1 MDPFPTGW
9 TVALTRGR
17 HLRGIAV
24 AALAMGAC
32 ALGPAA
38 SAEASTSPLDQVTA
52 TALGAAGQV
61 TSQVDGTVNE
71 VNATLAQAG
80 TAVDGVRRVT
90 DDALQSTGAGTR
102 QSVATATEGPGRE
115 VAGATATTTRGAAGT
130 VAPVGQTLS
139 ADSGSAA
146 AASIRETSAP
156 GRGAHQL
163 RMTSR
168 RPEGVATGARAG
180 LGTNVARGPAAPA
193 SVAPAGSAGAERQ
206 DPATASACSRGFPGL
221 GLGTGDGGV
230 ATGATALLLLSAFA
244 LALMTGGTVPPA
256 LRSRLSVATGIRR
269 SPPLILVLERP
280 G

>member
-1 MDPFPTGW
+1 M
-9 TVALTRGR
+9 ALTRGR

-80 TAVDGVRRVT
+80 TAVDGVRR
-90 DDALQSTGAGTR
+90 GTR
-102 QSVATATEGPGRE
+102 QSVETATEGPGRE

-130 VAPVGQTLS
+130 VAAVGQTVS

-146 AASIRETSAP
+146 AASIRERSGPAQ
-156 GRGAHQL
+156 GAHQL

-206 DPATASACSRGFPGL
+206 DPAAASRVFPGIPGL

>member
-1 MDPFPTGW
+1 
-9 TVALTRGR
+9 VALTRGR
-17 HLRGIAV
+17 HLRGIAI
-24 AALAMGAC
+24 AALAVSAC

-38 SAEASTSPLDQVTA
+38 SAEASSSPLDQVTA

-61 TSQVDGTVNE
+61 ASQVDGPVNE

-80 TAVDGVRRVT
+80 TAVDGARRGT
-90 DDALQSTGAGTR
+90 DGGLQSTASGTR
-102 QSVATATEGPGRE
+102 QSVETATRGPGRE
-115 VAGATATTTRGAAGT
+115 VAGVAATTTRGAART
-130 VAPVGQTLS
+130 VAAVGQPLS

-146 AASIRETSAP
+146 AASIREKSAP
-156 GRGAHQL
+156 SRGARQL

-168 RPEGVATGARAG
+168 RPEGVATSARAG
-180 LGTNVARGPAAPA
+180 LGTDVARGPAAPA
-193 SVAPAGSAGAERQ
+193 SVAPDGSAGAERQ
-206 DPATASACSRGFPGL
+206 DPAAASRVFPGIPGL
-221 GLGTGDGGV
+221 GLGIDNGGF

-244 LALMTGGTVPPA
+244 LALMMGGTVPPA